1 MISTTKMAILAI
13 AASLASAYQAPQVQY
28 AENYA
33 WKVVLPDN
41 ST

>member
-28 AENYA
+28 SENYA